1 MQSLNCW
8 FAKLCKPR
16 QHIKK
21 QGCHF
26 AANNSRAG
34 ELLIWNTPSSKLLSF
49 ISSTETLLSK
59 NIIWNVILSFYLK
72 SLASKTTKCMSYNL
86 SAETKYFKCQ
96 DIIPYSQVFC
106 FVLFLTLQYC
116 IGFSILQHESTMGVH
131 VFPILNPPP
140 HKAKSWFFERI
151 NKIKKLIKKQR
162 EKNEINKIRNEMERS
177 Q

>member
-1 MQSLNCW
+1 MFILIYLYIQLGHVACGILVPGPGIEPIHPAVEMQSLNCW

-21 QGCHF
+21 QRCHF

-106 FVLFLTLQYC
+106 FVLFC
-116 IGFSILQHESTMGVH
+116 F
-131 VFPILNPPP
+131 
-140 HKAKSWFFERI
+140 
-151 NKIKKLIKKQR
+151 
-162 EKNEINKIRNEMERS
+162 
-177 Q
+177 